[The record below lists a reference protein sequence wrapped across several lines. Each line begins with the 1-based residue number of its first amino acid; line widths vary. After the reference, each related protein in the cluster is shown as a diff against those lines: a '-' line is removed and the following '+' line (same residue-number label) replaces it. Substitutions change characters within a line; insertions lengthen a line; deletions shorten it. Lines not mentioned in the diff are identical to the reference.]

1 MQCPYCGSD
10 SQVLDSRSTTEG
22 VRRRRQCNACRRRFT
37 TYERAGAPSLKVIK
51 RNERIEAFDSDKLQR
66 ALRRVC
72 RNRAGVGEEDI
83 RRIARD
89 IEAELVDGNART
101 VYSGQIATM
110 ALRRLGDIDRLAYN
124 RLAVNYLDENGQ
136 LRTDPR
142 PAGEGEIPQLGLF
155 EQDPDDAA
163 ND

>member
-155 EQDPDDAA
+155 EEAEDESA

>member
-51 RNERIEAFDSDKLQR
+51 RNERTEGFDSDKLQR

-72 RNRAGVGEEDI
+72 RNRAGIGDEDI

-89 IEAELVDGNART
+89 SEAELVDGNART
-101 VYSGQIATM
+101 VHSGQIALM
-110 ALRRLGDIDRLAYN
+110 ALRRLADIDRVAYN
-124 RLAVNYLDENGQ
+124 RLAVNYLDEAGQ
-136 LRTDPR
+136 LRTDAR
-142 PAGEGEIPQLGLF
+142 PADDGELSQLGLF
-155 EQDPDDAA
+155 EAPDEPVAD
-163 ND
+163 

>member
-1 MQCPYCGSD
+1 VQCPYCGSD

-72 RNRAGVGEEDI
+72 RNRSAIGEEDI

-110 ALRRLGDIDRLAYN
+110 ALRRLSDIDRLAYN

-142 PAGEGEIPQLGLF
+142 PLGEGEIPQLGLF
-155 EQDPDDAA
+155 EEAADESA

>member
-22 VRRRRQCNACRRRFT
+22 VRRRRQCNECKRRFT

-51 RNERIEAFDSDKLQR
+51 RNERIEPFDSDKLQR

-72 RNRAGVGEEDI
+72 RGRAAVGEEDI

-89 IEAELVDGNART
+89 IEAELVDGNAKT
-101 VYSGQIATM
+101 VYSGQIAAM
-110 ALRRLGDIDRLAYN
+110 ALRRIADIDRLAYN
-124 RLAVNYLDENGQ
+124 RLAVNYLDESGQ

-142 PAGEGEIPQLGLF
+142 PAGDGEIPQLGLF
-155 EQDPDDAA
+155 EAPDEPAA
-163 ND
+163 D

>member
-1 MQCPYCGSD
+1 VQCPYCGSD

-72 RNRAGVGEEDI
+72 RNRSAVGEEDI

-155 EQDPDDAA
+155 EAPDEPA

>member
-1 MQCPYCGSD
+1 VQCPYCGSD

-101 VYSGQIATM
+101 VYSGQIALM
-110 ALRRLGDIDRLAYN
+110 ALRRLADIDRLAYN
-124 RLAVNYLDENGQ
+124 RLAVNYLDEGGQ

-142 PAGEGEIPQLGLF
+142 PAGDGEIPQLGLF
-155 EQDPDDAA
+155 EAPDDPAA
-163 ND
+163 E

>member
-1 MQCPYCGSD
+1 VQCPYCGSD

-22 VRRRRQCNACRRRFT
+22 VRRRRQCNECKRRFT

-51 RNERIEAFDSDKLQR
+51 RSERVEAFDSDKLQR

-72 RNRAGVGEEDI
+72 RGRAAVGDEAI

-89 IEAELVDGNART
+89 IEAELVDGNAKS
-101 VYSGQIATM
+101 VYSGQIALM
-110 ALRRLGDIDRLAYN
+110 ALSRLQDIDRLAYN
-124 RLAVNYLDENGQ
+124 RLAVNYLDESGQ

-142 PAGEGEIPQLGLF
+142 PAGDGEIPQLGLF
-155 EQDPDDAA
+155 EAPDEPAA
-163 ND
+163 D

>member
-1 MQCPYCGSD
+1 VQCPYCGSD

-72 RNRAGVGEEDI
+72 RNRTAIGEEDI

-101 VYSGQIATM
+101 VYSGQIAAM
-110 ALRRLGDIDRLAYN
+110 ALRRLEDIDGLAYN

-136 LRTDPR
+136 LRTDLR

-155 EQDPDDAA
+155 EEPDEPA